1 MTQGSWPSPS
11 NGECAEPQSAE
22 KSSAIP
28 SPNCRSGWNRQA
40 IQTFPPSST
49 TRLHD
54 RVLQAARRA
63 LYSRNMLISAAAAS
77 WRPHTDC
84 ASPYAPSRHRE
95 AGTSPRTERSSSHFT
110 SAPYRIFTRSRHHA
124 NIRFVE
130 RIYFEVHFHQIVD
143 VKNLQSWNEVAFW
156 AVTNEVHFGHISQVI
171 LAKPAHYGLVTRD
184 ES

>member
-1 MTQGSWPSPS
+1 MLTTAKAGSECGMVVRFSIVSATVQRNSHLAKTLSQGSWPSPS

-110 SAPYRIFTRSRHHA
+110 SAPYRIFTRSRA
-124 NIRFVE
+124 T
-130 RIYFEVHFHQIVD
+130 
-143 VKNLQSWNEVAFW
+143 KN
-156 AVTNEVHFGHISQVI
+156 
-171 LAKPAHYGLVTRD
+171 K
-184 ES
+184 

>member
-1 MTQGSWPSPS
+1 M
-11 NGECAEPQSAE
+11 
-22 KSSAIP
+22 
-28 SPNCRSGWNRQA
+28 NRQA

-54 RVLQAARRA
+54 RVLQAARREQR
-63 LYSRNMLISAAAAS
+63 SRNMLMSAAAAS
-77 WRPHTDC
+77 WRPRTDC
-84 ASPYAPSRHRE
+84 ASPCAPSRHPE
-95 AGTSPRTERSSSHFT
+95 ARSRHLTTHRTEFISFHH

-156 AVTNEVHFGHISQVI
+156 AVTNEVHFGHISQVMP
-171 LAKPAHYGLVTRD
+171 AKPAHKGGQSVVSTCEYDR
-184 ES
+184 